1 MNKLIDL
8 FDGFRYKLINISYH
22 DKETEDNDDSKEN
35 SSFEYYDTYKVLS
48 YDKEKISID
57 FERIVSVNV
66 GIQFDLSISY
76 RIEHII
82 TKEKLADLNEI
93 DILAEID
100 NNIQFFSGGVMSYVS
115 VLISEITTTFGRIPI
130 VTSPEFTARE

>member
-8 FDGFRYKLINISYH
+8 FDGFRYKLINISYQ
-22 DKETEDNDDSKEN
+22 DKETDDNDSKEN
-35 SSFEYYDTYKVLS
+35 SSYEYYDTYKLLS
-48 YDKEKISID
+48 YDEEKISID

-82 TKEKLADLNEI
+82 TKEKVADVNEI
-93 DILAEID
+93 DIPIEID

-115 VLISEITTTFGRIPI
+115 VLISEITTTFGRIPV
-130 VTSPEFTARE
+130 VTSPEFTNRE